1 MIEPIEDMPKGTVGF
16 RATGHVTADDYRD
29 VRAADAAA
37 AEAGACSSSRARTS
51 RSSSRRAVQDT
62 KAGVTLGVGHPHAWR
77 KAAIVTDVEWIA
89 KASHMFAWMV
99 PGELM
104 VRGLDGLEDAK
115 AWLSS

>member
-16 RATGHVTADDYRD
+16 RATGHVTADDYRE
-29 VRAADAAA
+29 VLSAADA
-37 AEAGACSSSRARTS
+37 GGR
-51 RSSSRRAVQDT
+51 
-62 KAGVTLGVGHPHAWR
+62 GGG
-77 KAAIVTDVEWIA
+77 AAIVTDVEWIA

>member
-16 RATGHVTADDYRD
+16 RATGHVTADDYREQ
-29 VRAADAAA
+29 VLSCRR
-37 AEAGACSSSRARTS
+37 CARP
-51 RSSSRRAVQDT
+51 RRR
-62 KAGVTLGVGHPHAWR
+62 GG
-77 KAAIVTDVEWIA
+77 AIVTDVEWIA